1 MTVAPPSNTVSL
13 FSSSDTPAILS
24 DPDTSQINLGVR
36 FVSSSA
42 GAITGIKYYKGAS
55 DTGTHVGSLWTSTGT
70 LLGSATFASETT
82 SGWQTV
88 TFNNP
93 ISITAGTTYVA
104 SYHSNGH
111 YTATGGYFG
120 TARVSGPLTAPASGN
135 GVYTYSNSNVLPT
148 STFGATNYWV
158 DVLFSAPNQPPV
170 AVNDSGFSTAQ
181 NTVLTIAASALL
193 ANDSDPNGDTLTIT
207 GVSGAVNGTV
217 SFNAQ
222 ANTVS
227 FTPTAGYAGS
237 ASFNYSISDGR
248 SGTANA
254 AVSLTVNSSVNQPP
268 VANNDSGFNTVQ
280 NTALTIAA
288 SALLTNDTDPNGDP
302 LTITGVSGA
311 VNGTVSFNAQ
321 ANTVTFTPT
330 AGYTGAAS
338 FNYAISD
345 GRSGTANAIVSLTV
359 NAPSTSLFSSSDT
372 PAVLSDPDT
381 SQVNLGVRFV
391 SSSAGSITGIKY
403 YKGASDTGTHVGSL
417 WTSTGT
423 LLANATFTNET
434 GSGWQTVAF
443 SSPVSIIAGTT
454 YVASYHSNGHYTST
468 SGYFGTA
475 RISGPLTAPASGN
488 GVYTYSN
495 SNVLPT
501 STFGATNYWVDVLF
515 SASGTANQPPVAVND
530 SGFSTAQ
537 NTALTIAASAL
548 LANDTDPNGD
558 PLTITGVSGAVNGT
572 VSFNA
577 QANTVTFTPTT
588 GYTGAASFNYSISDG
603 RSGTANAAV
612 SLTVNSPVNQP
623 PVANND
629 SGFST
634 AQNTVLTIA
643 ASALLAN
650 DSDPNG
656 DPLTITGV
664 SGAVNGTV
672 SFNAQANT
680 VSFTPTTGYTGAA
693 SFNYSISDGR
703 SGTANAAVSLTV
715 NSPVNQPP
723 VANNDSGFSTAQN
736 TALTIAASALLAN
749 DTDPNGDPLTIT
761 GVSGAVNG
769 TVSFNAQANTV
780 TFTPTA
786 GYTGAASFNYAIS
799 DGRSGTASAN
809 VALSVTGA
817 ATVSLFSASFTPSI
831 VSVADPNAVELGLK
845 FQSSSAG
852 QITGIRFYKG
862 PQNTGTHVADLWS
875 TTGTLLATATF
886 TNETAS
892 GWQQVTFANPVT
904 IAAGTTYVASYH
916 TNGNYSADPNYFAT
930 AHTSGP
936 LTAPSSSASGGN
948 GVYAYG
954 SGGLFPTNT
963 YNSNSYGVDVLFR
976 AQLVA

>member
-1 MTVAPPSNTVSL
+1 VNLGVKFTSSQSGTIAGIKFYKGLGDGGTHVGSLWSGTGTLLGSATFTQETAGGWQTVTFNNPISITAGTTYLASYRSSGHYANTGNYFAGTFTNGPLTAQVGNGFYTYSANSVFPTTASNGTNYWVDVIFAPVNTPNQPPVAVNDSGFTVTRDTPMTFAASVLLANDTDPNGDILSITGVSTASGGSVNFNSQTNVVTFTPNAGYTGPASFSYAISDGRGGTGSAIVNMTVAPPSNTVSL

-70 LLGSATFASETT
+70 LLGSVTFANETT

-111 YTATGGYFG
+111 YTSTGGYFG

-135 GVYTYSNSNVLPT
+135 GVYTYSNSNVFPT

-170 AVNDSGFSTAQ
+170 AV
-181 NTVLTIAASALL
+181 
-193 ANDSDPNGDTLTIT
+193 
-207 GVSGAVNGTV
+207 
-217 SFNAQ
+217 
-222 ANTVS
+222 
-227 FTPTAGYAGS
+227 
-237 ASFNYSISDGR
+237 
-248 SGTANA
+248 
-254 AVSLTVNSSVNQPP
+254 
-268 VANNDSGFNTVQ
+268 
-280 NTALTIAA
+280 
-288 SALLTNDTDPNGDP
+288 
-302 LTITGVSGA
+302 
-311 VNGTVSFNAQ
+311 
-321 ANTVTFTPT
+321 
-330 AGYTGAAS
+330 
-338 FNYAISD
+338 
-345 GRSGTANAIVSLTV
+345 
-359 NAPSTSLFSSSDT
+359 
-372 PAVLSDPDT
+372 
-381 SQVNLGVRFV
+381 
-391 SSSAGSITGIKY
+391 
-403 YKGASDTGTHVGSL
+403 
-417 WTSTGT
+417 
-423 LLANATFTNET
+423 
-434 GSGWQTVAF
+434 
-443 SSPVSIIAGTT
+443 
-454 YVASYHSNGHYTST
+454 
-468 SGYFGTA
+468 
-475 RISGPLTAPASGN
+475 
-488 GVYTYSN
+488 
-495 SNVLPT
+495 
-501 STFGATNYWVDVLF
+501 
-515 SASGTANQPPVAVND
+515 
-530 SGFSTAQ
+530 
-537 NTALTIAASAL
+537 
-548 LANDTDPNGD
+548 
-558 PLTITGVSGAVNGT
+558 
-572 VSFNA
+572 
-577 QANTVTFTPTT
+577 
-588 GYTGAASFNYSISDG
+588 
-603 RSGTANAAV
+603 
-612 SLTVNSPVNQP
+612 
-623 PVANND
+623 ND